1 LWRIP
6 LSHRSHVTGFQSLG
20 TGLTEHESALER
32 DFVTLSSFRDTGAVL
47 TAQPV
52 TIRFEH
58 EGRRRRYTPDFRVAW
73 SDGVIDIVEIKY
85 RVDLRANWYHLR
97 PAFAAARA
105 WAGAHG
111 ARFRVVTERG
121 IRGSALRCSRSG
133 MPRTGHIASMRR
145 SARRDWIDTLP
156 ESGTDLRERALGER
170 YRLRRRRLFV
180 LAAIRDGATVESA
193 ADSAGMK
200 ARTVYRL
207 LDQGARNGLEAAL
220 ERPRRGNKLTGAQA
234 EALGRWIAGA
244 RAHQS
249 RKAVMAQALTMF
261 GVSLNTDEAYA
272 VLRVH
277 RRAGRGRRRRLWK
290 PNPLRC
296 TILTEPTHDSARSS

>member
-1 LWRIP
+1 M
-6 LSHRSHVTGFQSLG
+6 
-20 TGLTEHESALER
+20 
-32 DFVTLSSFRDTGAVL
+32 TLSSFRDAGAVL

-85 RVDLRANWYHLR
+85 RIDLRANWYHLR

-105 WAGAHG
+105 WAGAQG

-121 IRGSALRCSRSG
+121 IRGSALDAAKRLL
-133 MPRTGHIASMRR
+133 PLR
-145 SARRDWIDTLP
+145 SAPVD
-156 ESGTDLRERALGER
+156 
-170 YRLRRRRLFV
+170 
-180 LAAIRDGATVESA
+180 AT
-193 ADSAGMK
+193 
-200 ARTVYRL
+200 
-207 LDQGARNGLEAAL
+207 
-220 ERPRRGNKLTGAQA
+220 
-234 EALGRWIAGA
+234 LGRWIAGA

-249 RKAVMAQALTMF
+249 RKAVMAQALTMV

-290 PNPLRC
+290 PNPLRR
-296 TILTEPTHDSARSS
+296 TILAEPTHDSARSS

>member
-1 LWRIP
+1 MRRIP

-32 DFVTLSSFRDTGAVL
+32 DFVTLSSFRDAGAVL

-105 WAGAHG
+105 WAGAQG

-121 IRGSALRCSRSG
+121 IRGSALDAAKRLLPLRSV
-133 MPRTGHIASMRR
+133 PVDAALAEEAIAT
-145 SARRDWIDTLP
+145 ARAGATDFGDLLDTLP
-156 ESGTDLRERALGER
+156 ASREAGLALIWRLIARGALVADL
-170 YRLRRRRLFV
+170 
-180 LAAIRDGATVESA
+180 SA
-193 ADSAGMK
+193 PITADTRITAS
-200 ARTVYRL
+200 
-207 LDQGARNGLEAAL
+207 
-220 ERPRRGNKLTGAQA
+220 
-234 EALGRWIAGA
+234 
-244 RAHQS
+244 
-249 RKAVMAQALTMF
+249 
-261 GVSLNTDEAYA
+261 
-272 VLRVH
+272 
-277 RRAGRGRRRRLWK
+277 
-290 PNPLRC
+290 
-296 TILTEPTHDSARSS
+296 